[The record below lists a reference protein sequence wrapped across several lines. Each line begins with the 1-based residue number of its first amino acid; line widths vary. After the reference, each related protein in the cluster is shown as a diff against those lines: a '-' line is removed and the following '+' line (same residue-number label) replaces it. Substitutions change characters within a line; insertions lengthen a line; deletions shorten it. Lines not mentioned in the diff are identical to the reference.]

1 MQPVRSLDGSEFKL
15 ISVLSV
21 KHVVGYMLKPL
32 YETWSY
38 EQETLGTGEMN
49 RWMKLH
55 FESTK
60 WIALQNDS
68 LFQSARNT
76 RTYIQT
82 FMHIHL

>member
-49 RWMKLH
+49 R
-55 FESTK
+55 
-60 WIALQNDS
+60 
-68 LFQSARNT
+68 
-76 RTYIQT
+76 
-82 FMHIHL
+82 